1 MMARRKR
8 RGEHEH
14 ENLERWLVSYADFI
28 TLLFAFF
35 VVMYSISAVNEGKY
49 RVLSQ
54 ALGEAFGRGVPV
66 MVLPQQMPLPHS
78 LRGGAAPTTAA
89 PAVQT
94 PAQPTPQQA
103 AEAEAMKQVAKNLS
117 STLDPLVQQGVVR
130 VSQTSKGVDIEI
142 NASLLFASGD
152 ATLSPDSRRAL
163 QAIAGVLKDKRYDLE
178 VDGYTDDQPIKSK
191 IYPSNWELSAVRAG
205 SVARELGSDGIPDDR
220 LKVVGYGSNQPLA
233 PNDTPEGRARN
244 RRVEVMVLAP
254 QYEAAR
260 QTTFVTGKTK

>member
-1 MMARRKR
+1 MARRKQ

-49 RVLSQ
+49 RVLSH

-66 MVLPQQMPLPHS
+66 VVIQQQSPLQHS
-78 LRGGAAPTTAA
+78 VRGG
-89 PAVQT
+89 PAQVVQQT
-94 PAQPTPQQA
+94 PPSPTPRQA
-103 AEAEAMKQVAKNLS
+103 VEAEAMKQVAKTLT

-163 QAIAGVLKDKRYDLE
+163 QAIARVLKDQRYDLE

-191 IYPSNWELSAVRAG
+191 FYPSNWELSAVRAG
-205 SVARELGSDGIPDDR
+205 SVARELGDDGIPDDR
-220 LKVVGYGSNQPLA
+220 LKVVGYGSNQPLS

-244 RRVEVMVLAP
+244 RRVEIMVLAP

-260 QTTFVTGKTK
+260 QVTYVTGKSK